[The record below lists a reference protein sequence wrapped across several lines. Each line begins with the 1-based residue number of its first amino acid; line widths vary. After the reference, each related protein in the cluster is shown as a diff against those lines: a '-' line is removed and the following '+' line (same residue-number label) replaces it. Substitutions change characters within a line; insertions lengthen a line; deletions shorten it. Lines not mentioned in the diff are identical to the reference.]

1 MRRLVLLAL
10 FATACGSTAVS
21 GPALALVF
29 HTGDVY
35 RYSFESTGHVAIEPS
50 PPDPVRK
57 SAHLTY
63 TVTSVDSSGTADLS
77 LEASGAVVTSTEG
90 PVTPPAGTSLN
101 GTTKLQV
108 TSGGRI
114 LSQTVS
120 GTAFGGGTWW
130 AVLPGRAVKPGDS
143 WTDDFDVTYPGFS
156 ITGHFKTKS
165 RYLRDESFQGSNAAV
180 IESTFT
186 TTAGAPNAPLPPPT
200 PSSSGDSQSSTV
212 QETSTATAT
221 TWIDRAAGRVLK
233 SHVVT
238 KYLASFIDTSGLLA
252 PTRVSGDE
260 TADLL
265 PG

>member
-1 MRRLVLLAL
+1 M
-10 FATACGSTAVS
+10 
-21 GPALALVF
+21 F

-50 PPDPVRK
+50 PADPVQK

-77 LEASGAVVTSTEG
+77 LEASDAVVTSTEG

-114 LSQTVS
+114 ISQTVS
-120 GTAFGGGTWW
+120 GTAFGGGTFW

-143 WTDDFDVTYPGFS
+143 WTDDFDVSYSGFS
-156 ITGHFKTKS
+156 ITAHFMTKS
-165 RYLRDESFQGSNAAV
+165 KYLRDESFQGLNAAV

-186 TTAGAPNAPLPPPT
+186 TTTGAPNT
-200 PSSSGDSQSSTV
+200 ISSSAGGSPSSTV

-221 TWIDRAAGRVLK
+221 TWIDRSAGRILK

-238 KYLASFIDTSGLLA
+238 KYVASFIDTSGELA
-252 PTRVSGDE
+252 PTKVSGDE

-265 PG
+265 PA